1 MLELSIVSISS
12 FVTFLDT
19 VTIVIGRQCFKKDI
33 NRFIP
38 IFSLVYGLALGIA
51 GYFTPNINMGSN
63 IIEAIFIGLS
73 AGAAAT
79 GINQVGKQ
87 LSKDDTTS
95 SVLLNVQN
103 YLSSL
108 ASVSTDDEEDEIE
121 EEENEI
127 EECVEEEKETSS
139 EDEPSE
145 TVVPE
150 SDDVIDDDNTTED
163 DSPSDE
169 ESPADEED
177 E

>member
-1 MLELSIVSISS
+1 MLELSIITISS

-19 VTIVIGRQCFKKDI
+19 VTMVIGRQCFKKDI

-51 GYFTPNINMGSN
+51 GYYTSNVDMGSN

-87 LSKDDTTS
+87 LSKNDTTS
-95 SVLLNVQN
+95 SILLNVQK
-103 YLSSL
+103 YLESL
-108 ASVSTDDEEDEIE
+108 LANDDSTEESV
-121 EEENEI
+121 EENEI
-127 EECVEEEKETSS
+127 EEDCVEEKEASS

-145 TVVPE
+145 TDVPE
-150 SDDVIDDDNTTED
+150 SDDVIDDDNVVED
-163 DSPSDE
+163 DSQSDE

>member
-38 IFSLVYGLALGIA
+38 IFSLIYGLALGIA
-51 GYFTPNINMGSN
+51 GYYTPNIDMGSN

-95 SVLLNVQN
+95 SVLLKVQN
-103 YLSSL
+103 YLASL
-108 ASVSTDDEEDEIE
+108 VDIADEEVGEDS

-127 EECVEEEKETSS
+127 EEDCVEEKETSS

-145 TVVPE
+145 TDVPE
-150 SDDVIDDDNTTED
+150 SDDVIDDDNAVED
-163 DSPSDE
+163 DSQSDE

>member
-1 MLELSIVSISS
+1 MLELSIITISS

-19 VTIVIGRQCFKKDI
+19 VTMVIGRQCFKKDI

-51 GYFTPNINMGSN
+51 GYYTPNVDMGSN

-87 LSKDDTTS
+87 LSKNDTTS
-95 SVLLNVQN
+95 SVLLNVQK
-103 YLSSL
+103 YLESLLTNDDSSEE
-108 ASVSTDDEEDEIE
+108 SVEENEEIE
-121 EEENEI
+121 EENI
-127 EECVEEEKETSS
+127 EEKKEESSDDSPET
-139 EDEPSE
+139 D
-145 TVVPE
+145 VPE
-150 SDDVIDDDNTTED
+150 SDEVTDDETED
-163 DSPSDE
+163 VPSD
-169 ESPADEED
+169 DIIDLDNYED

>member
-38 IFSLVYGLALGIA
+38 IFSLIYGLGLGIA
-51 GYFTPNINMGSN
+51 GYYTPNIDMGSN
-63 IIEAIFIGLS
+63 LIEAIFIGLS

-95 SVLLNVQN
+95 SVLLKVQN
-103 YLSSL
+103 YLASL
-108 ASVSTDDEEDEIE
+108 VDIADEEVEEDS

-127 EECVEEEKETSS
+127 EEDCVEEKETSS

-145 TVVPE
+145 TDVPE
-150 SDDVIDDDNTTED
+150 SDDVIDDDNAVED
-163 DSPSDE
+163 DSQSDE

>member
-1 MLELSIVSISS
+1 MLELSIITISS

-19 VTIVIGRQCFKKDI
+19 VTMVIGRQCFKKDI

-51 GYFTPNINMGSN
+51 GYYTPNVDMGSN

-87 LSKDDTTS
+87 LSKNDTTS
-95 SVLLNVQN
+95 SVLLNVQK
-103 YLSSL
+103 YLESL
-108 ASVSTDDEEDEIE
+108 LANDDASEESE
-121 EEENEI
+121 EES
-127 EECVEEEKETSS
+127 VEEKKEESSDDSS
-139 EDEPSE
+139 ETD
-145 TVVPE
+145 VPE
-150 SDDVIDDDNTTED
+150 SDEVTDDETED
-163 DSPSDE
+163 VPSDDIVD
-169 ESPADEED
+169 PDNYED

>member
-1 MLELSIVSISS
+1 MLELSIITISS

-19 VTIVIGRQCFKKDI
+19 VTMVIGRQCFKKDI

-51 GYFTPNINMGSN
+51 GYYTPNVDMGSN

-87 LSKDDTTS
+87 LSKNDTTS
-95 SVLLNVQN
+95 SVLLNVQK
-103 YLSSL
+103 YLESL
-108 ASVSTDDEEDEIE
+108 LANDDASEESE
-121 EEENEI
+121 EES
-127 EECVEEEKETSS
+127 VEEKKEESSDDSS
-139 EDEPSE
+139 ETD
-145 TVVPE
+145 VPE
-150 SDDVIDDDNTTED
+150 SDEVTDDEIEDV
-163 DSPSDE
+163 PSDDIID
-169 ESPADEED
+169 PNNYED

>member
-1 MLELSIVSISS
+1 MLELSIITISS

-19 VTIVIGRQCFKKDI
+19 VTMVIGRQCFKKDI

-51 GYFTPNINMGSN
+51 GYYTPNVDMGSN

-87 LSKDDTTS
+87 LSKNDTTS
-95 SVLLNVQN
+95 SVLLNVQK
-103 YLSSL
+103 YLESLLTNDDSS
-108 ASVSTDDEEDEIE
+108 EESE
-121 EEENEI
+121 EEEKK
-127 EECVEEEKETSS
+127 EESSDDSS
-139 EDEPSE
+139 ETD
-145 TVVPE
+145 VPE
-150 SDDVIDDDNTTED
+150 SDEVTDDETED
-163 DSPSDE
+163 VPSDDIID
-169 ESPADEED
+169 PDNYED